1 MPAVPQVAQPTPI
14 DKENIEPLPE
24 DDQEGCF
31 KAVTDEDT
39 DKFLRDNINK
49 NTNYKTKSDM
59 DIFTDWLRSNME
71 FRDVTDIPAI
81 ELDSLLAR
89 FYLRIYDLYD
99 LFSLN
104 DKIYV
109 ELSLPLKHERLE
121 NNSSIYCKKHVMR
134 YKTNFPQ
141 ISENFIKYTVQ

>member
-1 MPAVPQVAQPTPI
+1 MMEVLAHDIMRYETLSEPSDLFALASALVGNAPNDQYTVIELNVPAVPQVAQPTPI

-89 FYLRIYDLYD
+89 FYLGIYDLYD
-99 LFSLN
+99 VFF
-104 DKIYV
+104 K
-109 ELSLPLKHERLE
+109 
-121 NNSSIYCKKHVMR
+121 
-134 YKTNFPQ
+134 
-141 ISENFIKYTVQ
+141 